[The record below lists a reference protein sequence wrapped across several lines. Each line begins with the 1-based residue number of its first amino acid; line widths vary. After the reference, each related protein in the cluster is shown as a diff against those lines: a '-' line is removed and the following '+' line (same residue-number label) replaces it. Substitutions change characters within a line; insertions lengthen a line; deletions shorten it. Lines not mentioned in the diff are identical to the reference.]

1 MTRPLALFAVLTAA
15 LLVSQTA
22 LAKDVGSG
30 LVGNTVE
37 LTGPA
42 GTTKIYYP
50 NRKTILVRAPDGK
63 TSKGWW
69 RVKGKSI
76 CTKIGDKA
84 ENCTEPIKMPP
95 VAGSSGVI
103 AGEQGDL
110 KWAVTKGK
118 GF

>member
-1 MTRPLALFAVLTAA
+1 LRRQLAFTAPLMAA
-15 LLVSQTA
+15 LLASPAA

-30 LVGNTVE
+30 LIGNTVE

-50 NRKTILVRAPDGK
+50 NRKIIIVRAPNGK

-84 ENCTEPIKMPP
+84 ENCTEPIKTPP

-103 AGEQGDL
+103 TGAQGDL